1 MNANASLLRF
11 LTLTVLLVPAL
22 AVAVVARSAPE
33 KAEPRLAHMVFFTL
47 KDRSEASVDS
57 FVASC
62 DKYLAGHP
70 GTLHYSVGKMAKDV
84 VEPVSDREFDVALH
98 LIFENKDGNAKY
110 QKSDRHVKFVEENL
124 PKFAKVRVFD
134 SYLAPEVK

>member
-1 MNANASLLRF
+1 MNVNS
-11 LTLTVLLVPAL
+11 TVLRLLTFTAVLVPAL
-22 AVAVVARSAPE
+22 AVAVVARPVAA
-33 KAEPRLAHMVFFTL
+33 KAEPKLAHMVFFTL
-47 KDRSEASVDS
+47 KDRSPESVDA